1 MKALAKDTP
10 QQPEFQMQLA
20 MYYLIAKQPK
30 EAIEV
35 YGEIIDGDVAKA
47 EEIEEKTEGKQED
60 EEDADQKAPAEGIT
74 QGGEPLKF
82 QALRGRADAYL
93 NIGEHAEAVKDFDA
107 ALKLNA
113 DDTGVLNNYAWVL
126 ATSPDD
132 EVRDGRRAVELATK
146 AVELTDEKEAHI
158 LSTLA
163 AAYAETGD
171 FEAARKWSQK
181 SVDMQDP
188 EHADQ
193 LSKELASYKEN
204 KPWRER
210 QTGEESEKPT
220 EDADAGEEKS
230 ADEPKDAPAT
240 ADAAPKAL

>member
-1 MKALAKDTP
+1 
-10 QQPEFQMQLA
+10 MQLA
-20 MYYLIAKQPK
+20 LYYLVDKQPR
-30 EAIEV
+30 EAIRE
-35 YGEIIDGDVAKA
+35 YGEIIKGNVAKEDKPA
-47 EEIEEKTEGKQED
+47 EKTEGEQEPVKEQEQED
-60 EEDADQKAPAEGIT
+60 GDEKTAEEGTT

-93 NIGEHAEAVKDFDA
+93 NIGEHGEAVKDFSE
-107 ALKLNA
+107 ALKLSA
-113 DDTGVLNNYAWVL
+113 DDTGVLNNFAWVL

-132 EVRDGRRAVELATK
+132 NVRDGKRAVELATK

-171 FEAARKWSQK
+171 FDAARKWSQK

-193 LSKELASYKEN
+193 LAKELASYKEN

-210 QTGEESEKPT
+210 QTGEESEKPV
-220 EDADAGEEKS
+220 EDEKPVEES
-230 ADEPKDAPAT
+230 EDAPAT
-240 ADAAPKAL
+240 AETPAKPISL